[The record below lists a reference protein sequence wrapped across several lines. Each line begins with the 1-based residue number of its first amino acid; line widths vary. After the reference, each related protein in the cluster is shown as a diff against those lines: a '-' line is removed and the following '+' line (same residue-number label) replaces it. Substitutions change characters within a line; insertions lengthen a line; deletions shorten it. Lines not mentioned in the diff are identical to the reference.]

1 MLLVLLAL
9 IGAGLV
15 VALVRAGDRPAPA
28 VAEHT
33 PVAVPTDAPAAE
45 RLRAWDAQRS
55 AAYAA
60 GSVRMLRALY
70 VTGSGA
76 GRADMRLLRAW
87 TERGLRVE
95 GLRTQVLGLRVVA
108 QHPDRLVLRVTD
120 RLVAGEAVGE
130 AGRTPLP
137 RDRADTRVLTLAR
150 GSDGAWRVAA
160 ARPVDWVGPVGAVR
174 SGRRPVAR

>member
-1 MLLVLLAL
+1 MTRTRIVLLVLLAL
-9 IGAGLV
+9 VGAGLV
-15 VALVRAGDRPAPA
+15 LALVRAGDRPARA
-28 VAEHT
+28 VAAPT

-45 RLRAWDAQRS
+45 RLRAWDTQRS

-60 GSVRMLRALY
+60 GSVRMLRDLY
-70 VTGSGA
+70 VAGSRA
-76 GRADMRLLRAW
+76 GRADLRLLRAW

-108 QHPDRLVLRVTD
+108 QRPDRLVLRVTD

-130 AGRTPLP
+130 AGGTPLP
-137 RDRADTRVLTLAR
+137 RDRADTRVLTLVR

-160 ARPVDWVGPVGAVR
+160 VR
-174 SGRRPVAR
+174 LRD

>member
-1 MLLVLLAL
+1 VTRTRILLLVLLAL
-9 IGAGLV
+9 LGAGLV
-15 VALVRAGDRPAPA
+15 LAVVRAGDRPARA
-28 VAEHT
+28 VAQPT
-33 PVAVPTDAPAAE
+33 PVAVPTDVPAAE

-60 GSVRMLRALY
+60 GSVRMLRDLY
-70 VTGSGA
+70 VTGSRA

-87 TERGLRVE
+87 TGRGLRVE
-95 GLRTQVLGLRVVA
+95 GLHIQVLGLRVVS
-108 QHPDRLVLRVTD
+108 QHPARLVLRVTD

-130 AGRTPLP
+130 TGRTPLP

-160 ARPVDWVGPVGAVR
+160 VRPAD
-174 SGRRPVAR
+174 